1 MGLTPLLGRM
11 MRRIIPIKYHSP
23 LREAYLAL
31 ASLKYLGNRVTCPYC
46 NGHFRKFVPYPV
58 PRRPNALCPRCG
70 SAERHRLLWLY
81 LRDKTSF
88 FSDNLNVLDIGPSW
102 CYSKKFRT
110 LPNLNYISCD
120 ISSPLAM
127 VLTDIT
133 YIPFS
138 DNSFDC
144 IICYHILDQI
154 PDDRQAMRELF
165 RILKPGAGAILQEP
179 IPRNQKETVES
190 LTITFPDEENIDSSG
205 YVFGPGNHVRLYG
218 QDYKDR
224 LEEVGFM
231 VKVDGYVRELPDD
244 LIEKY
249 GLDKNEDVYFCSKP
263 RSKSY

>member
-1 MGLTPLLGRM
+1 
-11 MRRIIPIKYHSP
+11 
-23 LREAYLAL
+23 
-31 ASLKYLGNRVTCPYC
+31 
-46 NGHFRKFVPYPV
+46 
-58 PRRPNALCPRCG
+58 
-70 SAERHRLLWLY
+70 
-81 LRDKTSF
+81 
-88 FSDNLNVLDIGPSW
+88 
-102 CYSKKFRT
+102 
-110 LPNLNYISCD
+110 
-120 ISSPLAM
+120 M

-190 LTITFPDEENIDSSG
+190 LTITSPDEENVDSSG